1 MEGVNEG
8 EEEEVRSESGWSKM
22 GSRASTPSSD
32 TSRSNSADTTSMASD
47 LDAMDWAND
56 ESLDLTSLEELRG
69 DFETELK
76 DPSAWTLQRVMVLS
90 EAGSESAA
98 RRIIKLWLDKVS
110 WLTKTPP
117 GDQLQL
123 APLRPPRPRPF
134 YRVLTWDEA
143 DELVGEE
150 RERVFGRNV
159 AESQKDLA
167 RASIEFLFPEA
178 RSEGL
183 SVNDKRKIFTVA
195 SYVSMHFKPK
205 ALGLMWVLDKEYPN
219 IREDTQYVV
228 AGSEPDW
235 ANEMSKEFMIYTV
248 LSNPPI
254 MIHRL
259 P

>member
-1 MEGVNEG
+1 
-8 EEEEVRSESGWSKM
+8 
-22 GSRASTPSSD
+22 
-32 TSRSNSADTTSMASD
+32 MASD
-47 LDAMDWAND
+47 LDAMEWAND

-76 DPSAWTLQRVMVLS
+76 DPSAWTLQRIMVLS

-98 RRIIKLWLDKVS
+98 RKTIKLWLDKVFR
-110 WLTKTPP
+110 LTKTPP
-117 GDQLQL
+117 GVQLQL
-123 APLRPPRPRPF
+123 APLIPPRPLPF

-150 RERVFGRNV
+150 RERIFGRNV
-159 AESQKDLA
+159 AESQKVLA
-167 RASIEFLFPEA
+167 RVSIAFLFPEA

-195 SYVSMHFKPK
+195 SYVSMHFMPK
-205 ALGLMWVLDKEYPN
+205 ALGLMWVLDKEYPDT
-219 IREDTQYVV
+219 REDTQCGG

-235 ANEMSKEFMIYTV
+235 ANDMSKEFMIYTV
-248 LSNPPI
+248 LLNPP
-254 MIHRL
+254 IHRL